1 MILPVIAQTA
11 TVSATIIPTIIT
23 PTNISPTTTPQPTP
37 LPLIITNIP
46 SQVTKGQ
53 EFSLNL
59 NLHTKANQSYQ
70 LKIYGGVNGDNYSIE
85 VKNGTN
91 WINGYNGAWDSLPQV
106 ITDNDGNSNFPLKLR
121 FKIDKTS
128 GTSQLIAKIKET
140 TKNSYILS
148 SAYNLEV
155 IDPPPP
161 TSTPTD
167 IPPTPT
173 NTPMPTSIPPTIP
186 PTPTITSISTII
198 SKPTITIVPTTE
210 LITSQV
216 IPSTTIYPKITL
228 ALPASTST
236 TKTDFLPHILVGAG
250 SLLLLV
256 PLLIAKLGK

>member
-11 TVSATIIPTIIT
+11 TVSATIIPTVIT
-23 PTNISPTTTPQPTP
+23 PTNIPPTITPQPTP
-37 LPLIITNIP
+37 LPLTITNIP

-70 LKIYGGVNGDNYSIE
+70 LKVYGGVNGDNYSIE
-85 VKNGTN
+85 VQNDTN
-91 WINGYNGAWDSLPQV
+91 WINGYNGSWDSLPQV

-148 SAYNLEV
+148 STYNLEV

-186 PTPTITSISTII
+186 PTPTITSI
-198 SKPTITIVPTTE
+198 PTITIAPTIE
-210 LITSQV
+210 PIVSQI
-216 IPSTTIYPKITL
+216 IPSTTILPKITL
-228 ALPASTST
+228 APPASTSTT